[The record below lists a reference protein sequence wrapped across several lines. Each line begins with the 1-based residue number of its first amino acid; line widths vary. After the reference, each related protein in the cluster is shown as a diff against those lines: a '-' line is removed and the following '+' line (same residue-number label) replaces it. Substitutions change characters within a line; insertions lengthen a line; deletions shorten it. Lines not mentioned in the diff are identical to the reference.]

1 MDKKILLNL
10 ALLWIWSLSGYG
22 QLNPAITNWLQNTTQ
37 TGFYYVEGNSTPISH
52 GILVNCQLV
61 RYSTNSVYVNATG
74 LPAYHVGPYLDGNP
88 NQAGNQNAIFKLPL
102 NPTENTGTKT
112 ATQGGNIGIFINGV
126 AMFDFRDGVAWNTS
140 TNAWCGG
147 PGNPPCPGG
156 MGTTQSWNRDAIVYE
171 RVGFDCA
178 KGHPAST
185 NYHHHQNP
193 SAFDLDINV
202 ISTVCN
208 LYDAD
213 GLYTIN
219 PAQHSPLIGFAY
231 DGFPVYG
238 AYGYANAD
246 GTGGI
251 TRMKSGYQLR
261 NITVRTHHADG
272 TDVSDGPAVSATYPL
287 GTFREDYEWVAHPS
301 DPSYLDAHNGRFCV
315 TPEYPDGIYCY
326 FATVDVN
333 HNSAYPYLIG
343 PTYYGNKTGAKVTTV
358 SESTTTYNSTTSSI
372 DQTAFENLTI
382 NVFPNPSTDFIA
394 IQISGVVTDE
404 VSLKLFDSNGIE
416 VNQTK
421 IYKGQ
426 TIGFFDTQ
434 VLYPGVYTVQISVGQ
449 YIETRKVVIK

>member
-1 MDKKILLNL
+1 MDKKLMLSI
-10 ALLWIWSLSGYG
+10 ALLFSSMVVCYS
-22 QLNPAITNWLQNTTQ
+22 QLNPAITSWLQNTTK
-37 TGFYYVEGNSTPISH
+37 TGYYYMKGNSTPISH
-52 GILVNCQLV
+52 GVLVNCQLV

-88 NQAGNQNAIFKLPL
+88 SQAGNQNAIFKLPL
-102 NPTENTGTKT
+102 NPTVNTGTKT
-112 ATQGGNIGIFINGV
+112 PTQGGNIGIFINGV

-404 VSLKLFDSNGIE
+404 VSLKLFDSNGKE

>member
-1 MDKKILLNL
+1 MNKKLMLSI
-10 ALLWIWSLSGYG
+10 ALLFSSMVVCYS
-22 QLNPAITNWLQNTTQ
+22 QLNPAITSWLQNTTK
-37 TGFYYVEGNSTPISH
+37 TGYYYMKGNSTPISH
-52 GILVNCQLV
+52 GVLVNCQLV

-88 NQAGNQNAIFKLPL
+88 SQAGNQNAIFKLPL
-102 NPTENTGTKT
+102 NPTVNTGTKT
-112 ATQGGNIGIFINGV
+112 PTQGGNIGIFINGV

-178 KGHPAST
+178 KGHPAGT

-193 SAFDLDINV
+193 SAFDLDQKV

-213 GLYTIN
+213 GLYKIN
-219 PAQHSPLIGFAY
+219 PAQHAPLIGFAY

-238 AYGYANAD
+238 AYGYTNTD

-251 TRMKSGYQLR
+251 SRMKSGYQLR

-272 TDVSDGPAVSATYPL
+272 TDVSDGPAISATYPL
-287 GTFREDYEWVAHPS
+287 GTFREDYEWVAHTS

-315 TPEYPDGIYCY
+315 TPEYPNGIYCY

-382 NVFPNPSTDFIA
+382 NVFPNPSIDFIA

>member
-1 MDKKILLNL
+1 MGKKILLNL
-10 ALLWIWSLSGYG
+10 ALLWVWSLSGYG

-88 NQAGNQNAIFKLPL
+88 SQAGNQNAIFKLPL

-178 KGHPAST
+178 KGHPAGT

-193 SAFDLDINV
+193 SAFDLDQKV

-219 PAQHSPLIGFAY
+219 PAQHAPLIGFAY

-287 GTFREDYEWVAHPS
+287 GTFREDYEWVAHTS

-315 TPEYPDGIYCY
+315 TPEYPNGIYCY

-404 VSLKLFDSNGIE
+404 VSLKLFDSNGKE